1 MYMRSYCTT
10 HCCAAPGSSASPLPA
25 APTPWNVR
33 EDLVLALLVRDA
45 VAAATGVANLR
56 AQGLVVYPAALTA
69 SLTQNTWLGV
79 SDVLAAG
86 ATATSV
92 SLAAA
97 ALTQVGIVNGV
108 Y

>member
-1 MYMRSYCTT
+1 M
-10 HCCAAPGSSASPLPA
+10 
-25 APTPWNVR
+25 
-33 EDLVLALLVRDA
+33 LLVRDA

-69 SLTQNTWLGV
+69 RLDQGTWLGV

-92 SLAAA
+92 SMAAA
-97 ALTQVGIVNGV
+97 ALTQVSVLKDVHVLLGTVRPTCAARSCISRTASDL
-108 Y
+108 